1 MLGKFD
7 SRGEG
12 DDRGWDGWMVSPTQW
27 TWVWASSGRWWWT
40 GKPGVLQS
48 VGLQRV
54 GHNWATEN
62 QQVMGRAGIHWE
74 ISTDIYT
81 LLYTKEITNKN
92 MLCSTGN
99 STQYSVMAYMGK
111 NLKQSRYRY
120 VYNWITLLYTWN
132 YHTL

>member
-62 QQVMGRAGIHWE
+62 HQVMGRAGIHWE